1 MTRVKICGNTCR
13 EDVEIAVEA
22 GADAVGFVTEVPV
35 ETPRKIGLVEA
46 GKLVEATPPFVSTV
60 LVVMPPDLE
69 RAIEMVV
76 EAEPDVVQVHNDL
89 PPGDVGALRDEGVK
103 VVKKVAPDV
112 EDAGRYDFVDAL
124 LVDTEAED
132 GGGGTG
138 ETHDWRVSAEI
149 QREVEAPVV
158 LAGGLTPGNVAEA
171 VREVRPYGVDVSSGV
186 EWKGEKRLALVEDFV
201 MNARGVGG
209 EDV

>member
-1 MTRVKICGNTCR
+1 MTRVKICGNTSR
-13 EDVEIAVEA
+13 EDVRIAVDA

-35 ETPRKIGLVEA
+35 ETPRNLSLEEASELVSS
-46 GKLVEATPPFVSTV
+46 TPPFVSTA
-60 LVVMPPDLE
+60 LVIMPPDLE
-69 RAIEMVV
+69 RAIEMVE

-89 PPGDVGALRDEGVK
+89 PPGDVGALRDLGVK

-112 EDAGRYDFVDAL
+112 EEAERYDFVDAL

-149 QREVEAPVV
+149 QRGVSPPLL

-171 VREVRPYGVDVSSGV
+171 VREVEPYGVDVSSGV

-201 MNARGVGG
+201 VNARRADG
-209 EDV
+209 DV